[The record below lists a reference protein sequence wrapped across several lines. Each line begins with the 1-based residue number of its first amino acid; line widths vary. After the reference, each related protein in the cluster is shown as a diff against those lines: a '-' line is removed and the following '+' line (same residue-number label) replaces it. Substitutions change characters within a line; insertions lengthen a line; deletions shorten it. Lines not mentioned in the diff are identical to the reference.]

1 MFIIPLLTIVFIIWL
16 VFYLLGNSHNSFY
29 NNNPINY
36 NNNQGYSTDKALEI
50 LRERYARGEVSEEEY
65 EKIKRNLER

>member
-16 VFYLLGNSHNSFY
+16 VFNLFGNSHNSFY

-36 NNNQGYSTDKALEI
+36 NSNQGYSIDKALEI
-50 LRERYARGEVSEEEY
+50 LRERYARGEISEEEY

>member
-16 VFYLLGNSHNSFY
+16 VFNLFGNSYNSFY

-36 NNNQGYSTDKALEI
+36 NSNQGYSTDKALEI
-50 LRERYARGEVSEEEY
+50 LRERYARGEISEEEY
-65 EKIKRNLER
+65 QKIKRNLER